1 MSSFIP
7 ASAFC
12 NALCPGSVHV
22 MSGAIDISTHDL
34 RIIFAQ
40 NEPRQP
46 GGSLKH
52 IIECKPTLDYP
63 KGGIPL
69 IFGVEVQSR
78 RVLLF
83 ADPVTVEAKH
93 GNLGPIKSVVL
104 YDKDIDQIMGWWNPE
119 RSLTLINIQ
128 YDNGGFECD
137 SFTVDFGD
145 NDQCVVCFDYFDIP
159 TSF

>member
-12 NALCPGSVHV
+12 KALCPGSVHV

-69 IFGVEVQSR
+69 IFGVEVQPR

-83 ADPVTVEAKH
+83 ADPMTVEARQ
-93 GNLGPIKSVVL
+93 GEIGPIKSVVL
-104 YDKDIDQIMGWWNPE
+104 YDKNIDQIMGWWNPE
-119 RSLTLINIQ
+119 MPILLMHINRGWTI
-128 YDNGGFECD
+128 ECD
-137 SFTVDFGD
+137 SFTVNFSD